1 MHKPRILLLS
11 AYDAQ
16 SHRYWHQ
23 QLISGLPQFEWQL
36 LALKDRYFSWRM
48 GGNAM
53 SLKHHYHQQLSAD
66 YDVVLATSMTD
77 LSTLLALYSHLNPA
91 RKLLY
96 FHENQFAYP
105 VNNKQQGLAEMQLRS
120 IYATM
125 VADELLFNSAFNR
138 DSFIHGV
145 GAFIAKMPDGTPAD
159 LPQRLKAKT
168 QLLPVPIKDDAKPS
182 QQQTNNRKSPC
193 LEVIWN
199 HRWEHDKGPETL
211 LELLRLCQGHEQI
224 KFHILGQQF
233 KQTPP
238 AMQSIIDAHS
248 DQCLSLGY
256 VEDRAAYLAILQRAD
271 VVLSTAQHDFQGIAM
286 LEAVACGCLPVA
298 PDRLVYPEYYP
309 AENLYPS
316 AAPKQEAQAIL
327 ALLLQPQNLATATVD
342 LGWQKLKTLYADLL
356 GTSHAE

>member
-1 MHKPRILLLS
+1 MHKPRILLIS

-23 QLISGLPQFEWQL
+23 QLISGLPQFKWQL
-36 LALKDRYFSWRM
+36 LTLKDRYFSWRM

-53 SLKHHYHQQLSAD
+53 SFQQQSDTELSAD

-77 LSTLLALYSHLNPA
+77 LSTLLALYPHLNPA

-120 IYATM
+120 IYAAM
-125 VADELLFNSAFNR
+125 VADVLVFNSQFNR
-138 DSFIHGV
+138 DSFISGV
-145 GAFIAKMPDGTPAD
+145 GAFIKKMPDGTPAD
-159 LPQRLKAKT
+159 LPQRLKAKA
-168 QLLPVPIKDDAKPS
+168 QLLPVPIRDDARPI
-182 QQQTNNRKSPC
+182 QQQTDNNKKPC

-211 LELLRLCQGHEQI
+211 LELLRLCRGHEQI

-238 AMQSIIDAHS
+238 AMQSIIDAHR
-248 DQCLSLGY
+248 DQCLNLGY
-256 VEDRAAYLAILQRAD
+256 VEDRDAYLAILQRAD

-309 AENLYPS
+309 PENLYPS
-316 AAPKQEAQAIL
+316 ATPKQQAQSIL
-327 ALLLQPQNLATATVD
+327 ALLLKPQNLAAAVVD
-342 LGWQKLKTLYADLL
+342 LGWQKLKPMYADLL
-356 GTSHAE
+356 GGSHAE